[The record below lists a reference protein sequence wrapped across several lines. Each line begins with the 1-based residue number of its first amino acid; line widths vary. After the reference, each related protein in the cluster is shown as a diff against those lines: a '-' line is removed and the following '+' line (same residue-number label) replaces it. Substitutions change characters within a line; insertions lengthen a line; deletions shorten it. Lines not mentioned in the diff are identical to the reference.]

1 MGRGK
6 HLEGLDMEQVREKT
20 DFKEILFSGFN
31 SRQTL
36 FKVQTLSWNVLH
48 FLALF
53 LPISIPLK
61 IPAVHSPGLDVH
73 TAGCKGH

>member
-6 HLEGLDMEQVREKT
+6 HLEGVGMEQVREKT
-20 DFKEILFSGFN
+20 DFKEISFSVFN

-36 FKVQTLSWNVLH
+36 FEAQTLSLNVLH
-48 FLALF
+48 FLALSP
-53 LPISIPLK
+53 PISIPLK